1 MVEMSSPPPPAPAP
15 SPPTYLWAKAVA
27 NVEGDDSIKEVF
39 SAIVTPNKPDDSLLP
54 AQDVAGKVM
63 KKIEQRKAAMEK
75 KQWSYKYRGRI
86 VKIRDC
92 FNVVMKAVLKFKDL
106 GSALAR
112 LDPVHAGIPWAC
124 IMAVLEVRL
133 PVFSFSYCSIKKRVG
148 VFVDSILKLLATS
161 GT

>member
-1 MVEMSSPPPPAPAP
+1 MSSPPPPAPAP
-15 SPPTYLWAKAVA
+15 SPPTSLWAQAVA
-27 NVEGDDSIKEVF
+27 NVEGDDSIKEIF
-39 SAIVTPNKPDDSLLP
+39 SAIVTPKKPDDSSLP

-63 KKIEQRKAAMEK
+63 KKIDQRKAAMEK
-75 KQWSYKYRGRI
+75 KQWSFKYRGRI

-92 FNVVMKAVLKFKDL
+92 FNVVVKAVLKFKDL

-133 PVFSFSYCSIKKRVG
+133 PVFNFSFCSI
-148 VFVDSILKLLATS
+148 
-161 GT
+161 